1 MKITHLCQVTRQL
14 VVNQSGLNGQTAC
27 ALTPHSQRGLALP
40 TLLALSMLSSVL
52 LLAGWRNISL
62 YQGWSH
68 SSTDRWQL
76 RQAALSALCQVA
88 DSIRSTAAP
97 SNPAS
102 SNPWPSDTAQWANL
116 KSRVPA
122 NGCVQGMCQPLL
134 HLSNQRSDWSVRQSS
149 GLKLPTSNG
158 IHMVYWVEILP
169 TASPASNTVGS
180 LTYRITVL
188 AQAPARS
195 LQTAWQ
201 SVWQPAVASSIPMPV
216 RLADMQSV
224 LELPP

>member
-1 MKITHLCQVTRQL
+1 MHLCQLTCRL
-14 VVNQSGLNGQTAC
+14 AGDQSGLNGQTAC
-27 ALTPHSQRGLALP
+27 ALSPQVQRGLALP
-40 TLLALSMLSSVL
+40 TVLALSMLSSVL
-52 LLAGWRNISL
+52 LLACWRNISL

-68 SSTDRWQL
+68 SSVDRWQL

-88 DSIRSTAAP
+88 DSIRSTPSPNNAA
-97 SNPAS
+97 AS
-102 SNPWPSDTAQWANL
+102 TPWPTDAAQWAKL

-134 HLSNQRSDWSVRQSS
+134 QLSNQRSDWSGRQSS

-158 IHMVYWVEILP
+158 INLVYWVEILP

-195 LQTAWQ
+195 SQTAWQ